1 MDSGRGF
8 RGGVV
13 ETRQGSRPLGFW
25 QAGSNEELIGADGE
39 RLSQPRNQCRVEL
52 RPGVQQHT
60 AVDRQGERRRVGAF
74 FGHIVFLCETFCEVR
89 ARQFT
94 GQSPCFASRDEKVS
108 RLERLSAAQPMR
120 QSRVFTKQIA
130 TSRRPIGDRARLGY
144 PARVSSASLPKV
156 GGAAGIALTAMQ
168 VDVTTRLGAH
178 SPATATGF
186 ASLDGML
193 SGGLR
198 SGTVLAIAGAP
209 GVGRTAF
216 ALLMAYMAA
225 RAKAGVVFASASL
238 DATEVM
244 ARLAARA
251 LHREYPDART
261 PYGMIWSGQA
271 WQDAATHRAVA
282 DSVETVVKKVGAQL
296 HLYRASGL
304 ESTSSLAECAAH
316 QWSRHERA
324 VLVVDDIEAFSST
337 GDGSIAHAAAANGSM
352 EGRVTSVAYDLRR
365 IADQGCAVIL
375 TTLSRHAELVAP
387 AVTLAGELREAPGAP
402 RENDARSMLFSVYK
416 NRIGET
422 GAVPLRFVPGAGS
435 FEEQAPRA

>member
-1 MDSGRGF
+1 M
-8 RGGVV
+8 
-13 ETRQGSRPLGFW
+13 
-25 QAGSNEELIGADGE
+25 
-39 RLSQPRNQCRVEL
+39 
-52 RPGVQQHT
+52 
-60 AVDRQGERRRVGAF
+60 
-74 FGHIVFLCETFCEVR
+74 
-89 ARQFT
+89 
-94 GQSPCFASRDEKVS
+94 S
-108 RLERLSAAQPMR
+108 RLGCLGDLARIGNSQVFTR
-120 QSRVFTKQIA
+120 QSRLA
-130 TSRRPIGDRARLGY
+130 YPAIGDRARLGY
-144 PARVSSASLPKV
+144 PGRVSSDSLPKS

-251 LHREYPDART
+251 LHREYPDAHT

-304 ESTSSLAECAAH
+304 ESTNSLAECASQ

-365 IADQGCAVIL
+365 IADQGCAVIF
-375 TTLSRHAELVAP
+375 TTLARHAELIAP
-387 AVTLAGELREAPGAP
+387 AVTLAGELREVPNAP
-402 RENDARSMLFSVYK
+402 RENDARSMEFAVYK
-416 NRIGET
+416 NRIGEA
-422 GAVPLRFVPGAGS
+422 GVVPLRFVPGAGL
-435 FEEQAPRA
+435 FEEQPPRA

>member
-1 MDSGRGF
+1 MSRQPCSGRQLARF
-8 RGGVV
+8 SRGK
-13 ETRQGSRPLGFW
+13 SWL
-25 QAGSNEELIGADGE
+25 A
-39 RLSQPRNQCRVEL
+39 
-52 RPGVQQHT
+52 
-60 AVDRQGERRRVGAF
+60 RRA
-74 FGHIVFLCETFCEVR
+74 
-89 ARQFT
+89 
-94 GQSPCFASRDEKVS
+94 
-108 RLERLSAAQPMR
+108 
-120 QSRVFTKQIA
+120 
-130 TSRRPIGDRARLGY
+130 IGDGARLGY
-144 PARVSSASLPKV
+144 PGRVSSDSLPKS
-156 GGAAGIALTAMQ
+156 GGAAGVALTAMQ
-168 VDVTTRLGAH
+168 VDVTTRLGAN

-186 ASLDGML
+186 ASLDRML

-216 ALLMAYMAA
+216 ALLIAYMAA

-251 LHREYPDART
+251 LHREYPEAAT

-304 ESTSSLAECAAH
+304 ESTNSLAECASH

-337 GDGSIAHAAAANGSM
+337 GDGSIAQAAAANGSM

-365 IADQGCAVIL
+365 IADQGCAVIF

-387 AVTLAGELREAPGAP
+387 AVTLAGELREVPGAA
-402 RENDARSMLFSVYK
+402 REKDARAMEFAVYK
-416 NRIGET
+416 NRIGEA

-435 FEEQAPRA
+435 FEEVPPRA